1 MRVAGVCEKR
11 PTLLTHLTHIGHVG
25 QRRCTE
31 DTLMP
36 ARLGH
41 VRTGSQATDRPGFSP
56 QPAPAMRWPG
66 WPGGACAP
74 GRSTAALRPRPLADT
89 KRQAQI
95 KRSKYF
101 VRLYSPSELSALMR
115 RAGFQSVQAFGQDGE
130 AYSLYGK
137 RLILVASKV

>member
-1 MRVAGVCEKR
+1 
-11 PTLLTHLTHIGHVG
+11 
-25 QRRCTE
+25 
-31 DTLMP
+31 
-36 ARLGH
+36 
-41 VRTGSQATDRPGFSP
+41 
-56 QPAPAMRWPG
+56 MRWSG
-66 WPGGACAP
+66 WPGGLLPPALY
-74 GRSTAALRPRPLADT
+74 GRPTDSPLAGT
-89 KRQAQI
+89 KREAQI

>member
-41 VRTGSQATDRPGFSP
+41 VRTGSQAHGSPGFFHVAGP
-56 QPAPAMRWPG
+56 GGALRPPHGLAPDWMDGPPAMRG
-66 WPGGACAP
+66 
-74 GRSTAALRPRPLADT
+74 
-89 KRQAQI
+89 
-95 KRSKYF
+95 
-101 VRLYSPSELSALMR
+101 
-115 RAGFQSVQAFGQDGE
+115 
-130 AYSLYGK
+130 
-137 RLILVASKV
+137 